1 MFNIY
6 INRDISSVQFKFRIL
21 RSETG
26 GQVLATIHQQVI
38 GQRSSLHTQPIML
51 RWSNGVVKWLTQGQ
65 VESTRPPRWAR
76 VTLLKMGSENLATFG
91 TQRSS
96 IPIIA
101 SALSGIFHL
110 LLKTLIVTTSRPL
123 ITVTGEHIFTMGGLG
138 IIHSVLENSIQ
149 GCMLPLRYKFLLSY
163 SLFDLINIENVL
175 LLLMFMLFHIFLKL
189 DQCRC
194 HVILK

>member
-6 INRDISSVQFKFRIL
+6 INQDISSVQFKFRIL

-26 GQVLATIHQQVI
+26 GQVLATIHQQGI

-65 VESTRPPRWAR
+65 VESTHPPRWAR